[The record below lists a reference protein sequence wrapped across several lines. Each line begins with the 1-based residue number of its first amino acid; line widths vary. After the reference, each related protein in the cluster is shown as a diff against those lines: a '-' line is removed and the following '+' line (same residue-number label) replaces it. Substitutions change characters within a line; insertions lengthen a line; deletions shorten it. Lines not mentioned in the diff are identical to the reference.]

1 MYTSEVQV
9 RVRYAE
15 TDQMG
20 YVYYGNY
27 AAYFEVARVEA
38 LRSLGFSYKKLE
50 EDGVMLPVLDF
61 SVKYFKP
68 AFYDDVLTIRTTIR
82 VMPQARIH
90 FEYDTYNEKEVL
102 LNSAS
107 TTLVFINRKTNRPCP
122 APEDFRK
129 SIGKYFD
136 I

>member
-38 LRSLGFSYKKLE
+38 LRYLGFSYKKLE

-82 VMPQARIH
+82 EMPQARIH
-90 FEYDTYNEKEVL
+90 FEYDTYNEKEIL

-107 TTLVFINRKTNRPCP
+107 TTLVFINRKTNRPCA

-129 SIGKYFD
+129 SIGKYFS

>member
-68 AFYDDVLTIRTTIR
+68 AYYDDLLIIKTIIR
-82 VMPQARIH
+82 EMPQARIK
-90 FEYDTYNEKEVL
+90 FEYEIYNEHELL
-102 LNSAS
+102 LNSAT
-107 TTLVFINRKTNRPCP
+107 TTLVFINKSTNRPCP
-122 APEDFRK
+122 APED
-129 SIGKYFD
+129 
-136 I
+136 